1 MSSVYWT
8 HHHDPRSTT
17 RDEGACALLDRRA
30 GRSRD
35 QACRL
40 DIYRDTTTLT
50 PAATV
55 SMSRRPGLGAWAL
68 LGLIVLGAA
77 ALRLR
82 LLDVP
87 LDRDE
92 GEYGYFAQLLLQGV
106 PPYAQAYNLKLPGI
120 YGVYAAIL
128 AAFGQSPAA
137 IHLGLLVVNAATT
150 VLVLCLAAHLYNST
164 VAVSAAAVFAVLSLG
179 PRLYGIAA
187 YAEHFVLLP
196 ALAGT
201 LVLLRAL
208 ESSRP
213 QAFLASGALFGL
225 AILVKQ
231 SGAAFGLFAVVYT
244 LLGGVSPWARGD
256 FRRRFLP
263 AGAVVAGAL
272 APLALV
278 CAVLAGAGVF
288 DRFWFWTVTYALH
301 YASAVPLT
309 TGVVLFAHKA
319 GELLA
324 ASYLV
329 AILAAVGV
337 SALVW
342 HPEARQRRAFVLLL
356 ALLSLCGTSAEIYFY
371 AGRRGATGH
380 VYMYPL
386 MEDQPYASRM
396 QRQMIDEIEAARP
409 RFVVLVNASA
419 SWNVR
424 PQSDRTLF
432 EWWAR
437 YAKNF
442 DRVGF
447 VDIVSDRLTTYAWG
461 AEAAGYVPKS
471 LVWVAV
477 FERKSP

>member
-137 IHLGLLVVNAATT
+137 IHLGLLVVHAATA
-150 VLVLCLAAHLYNST
+150 VLLLCLAAHLYNST

-179 PRLYGIAA
+179 PRPYGVAA
-187 YAEHFVLLP
+187 YAEHFVLLDRKSTR
-196 ALAGT
+196 LNSSH
-201 LVLLRAL
+201 LVI
-208 ESSRP
+208 SY
-213 QAFLASGALFGL
+213 
-225 AILVKQ
+225 
-231 SGAAFGLFAVVYT
+231 AVFCLKKKKTDEVHCPD
-244 LLGGVSPWARGD
+244 S
-256 FRRRFLP
+256 
-263 AGAVVAGAL
+263 
-272 APLALV
+272 LALYIHLIHSV
-278 CAVLAGAGVF
+278 
-288 DRFWFWTVTYALH
+288 
-301 YASAVPLT
+301 
-309 TGVVLFAHKA
+309 
-319 GELLA
+319 
-324 ASYLV
+324 
-329 AILAAVGV
+329 
-337 SALVW
+337 
-342 HPEARQRRAFVLLL
+342 
-356 ALLSLCGTSAEIYFY
+356 
-371 AGRRGATGH
+371 
-380 VYMYPL
+380 
-386 MEDQPYASRM
+386 
-396 QRQMIDEIEAARP
+396 
-409 RFVVLVNASA
+409 
-419 SWNVR
+419 
-424 PQSDRTLF
+424 
-432 EWWAR
+432 
-437 YAKNF
+437 
-442 DRVGF
+442 
-447 VDIVSDRLTTYAWG
+447 
-461 AEAAGYVPKS
+461 
-471 LVWVAV
+471 
-477 FERKSP
+477 